1 MQSQPPT
8 LCSSD
13 RCSKSVHHVCY
24 IANTPP
30 EIHEATGSSGRYCP
44 ECAPT
49 AVEEYAARMQ
59 RRAAAAPAAAADDD
73 DYGVIEVLVVD
84 SSDDDE

>member
-30 EIHEATGSSGRYCP
+30 EIHEATGSSGRYCH